1 MDVWLR
7 ISTAE
12 SWSKSLTL
20 VVTPFKKFCGS
31 QDLQYR
37 QCRYSTKCVRRELFC
52 DGRVNCAWPYAEPA
66 GRQYVQCVCTIYSMY
81 NVQCTVC
88 TMYSV
93 QYVQC
98 TVYSMYNVQS
108 TVCTMYSVQC
118 SVCTIYRLHGI
129 HDQCKVCTMYSELYR
144 IYNVQCK
151 VCTMYSELY
160 SVYNVQ
166 YSVQYTL
173 CTICTL
179 CTVYSILH
187 V

>member
-66 GRQYVQCVCTIYSMY
+66 GRQYVQCLCSMYSVQYVQCLCTMYSVQYLQCSVYSMY
-81 NVQCTVC
+81 IDIVKYVQCTVYS
-88 TMYSV
+88 MYIDIV

-98 TVYSMYNVQS
+98 TVYSMYNVYVQC
-108 TVCTMYSVQC
+108 TVCSM
-118 SVCTIYRLHGI
+118 
-129 HDQCKVCTMYSELYR
+129 
-144 IYNVQCK
+144 
-151 VCTMYSELY
+151 
-160 SVYNVQ
+160 
-166 YSVQYTL
+166 
-173 CTICTL
+173 
-179 CTVYSILH
+179 
-187 V
+187 

>member
-66 GRQYVQCVCTIYSMY
+66 GRQYVQCVLCTMYSVQYVQCTVYSMY

-98 TVYSMYNVQS
+98 TVYSMYNVQCTVFSMYNIPS
-108 TVCTMYSVQC
+108 TWYTWSVQ
-118 SVCTIYRLHGI
+118 S
-129 HDQCKVCTMYSELYR
+129 M
-144 IYNVQCK
+144 YNVQW
-151 VCTMYSELY
+151 T
-160 SVYNVQ
+160 VQ
-166 YSVQYTL
+166 NL
-173 CTICTL
+173 
-179 CTVYSILH
+179 
-187 V
+187 